1 MNKSRPLQTFR
12 IRFAK
17 VTALAEMIRDA
28 DLSDNKFGRK
38 EAFGIDEVLKGWAR
52 QVWPD
57 QKILDDGISM
67 IDGLYHSL
75 SQL

>member
-1 MNKSRPLQTFR
+1 L
-12 IRFAK
+12 AK
-17 VTALAEMIRDA
+17 VTALVEMIRDA
-28 DLSDNKFGRK
+28 DLSDNNCRK
-38 EAFGIDEVLKGWAR
+38 KAFGIDEVLKGCPR